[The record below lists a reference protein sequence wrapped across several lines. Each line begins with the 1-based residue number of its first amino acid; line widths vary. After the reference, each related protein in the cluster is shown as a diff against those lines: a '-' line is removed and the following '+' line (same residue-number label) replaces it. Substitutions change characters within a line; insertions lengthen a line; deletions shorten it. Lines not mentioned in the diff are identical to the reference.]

1 MHRRPLGRGRILA
14 VIGAIVTIVGSF
26 LPWLR
31 VGGEVGLPQLTGNAF
46 ESTGVVVFIAA
57 AAILALVT
65 LPYAAGER
73 PVALERSLSYVL
85 VIALAWIAF
94 VFRLGQLALQERL
107 ALPDRAPGLWL
118 TALGLIILARAAFEI
133 AQEPSRR
140 Y

>member
-1 MHRRPLGRGRILA
+1 MHRRPLGRGRTLA
-14 VIGAIVTIVGSF
+14 VIGAIVTLVGCF

-46 ESTGVVVFIAA
+46 ESSGVIVFVCA
-57 AAILALVT
+57 AAILFLVT
-65 LPYAAGER
+65 LPYAAER
-73 PVALERSLSYVL
+73 PVAIERSLSYVL
-85 VIALAWIAF
+85 IVGLAWIAF
-94 VFRLGQLALQERL
+94 IFRVGQLALQERL

-118 TALGLIILARAAFEI
+118 TALGLIVLARAAFEI